1 MARMKLRAN
10 FRSRMK
16 TRREETGRWRRSEI
30 KNTEKGALTRRRV
43 KNEEKNSDDLKL
55 EEGEAVNVSTKT

>member
-1 MARMKLRAN
+1 
-10 FRSRMK
+10 MK

-30 KNTEKGALTRRRV
+30 KNTGKGALTRRRV